1 MTDTTPTHDAPPHAH
16 AATIFNG
23 RRSRKTSLFAGD
35 DDAARSDSEG
45 DTLDDAARDSKDYA
59 RQRLRDEL
67 GREPTDAETDEWL
80 RDHTESY

>member
-1 MTDTTPTHDAPPHAH
+1 MTETTPTRNAPTHALAAPILADDGAH
-16 AATIFNG
+16 APF
-23 RRSRKTSLFAGD
+23 LFAD
-35 DDAARSDSEG
+35 DSGPSGGEG

-67 GREPTDAETDEWL
+67 GREPADEEIDEWL